1 MTPKNQWYKYYPLDF
16 QFGTQDLTLEQRGA
30 YQAVLNL
37 IYMHQG
43 PVADNDRWIA
53 GQLNISTRKW
63 RSLKA
68 ALLSAGKLMVADG
81 TIDNVRA
88 RTEIESALSLRRKY
102 AESGAKGARIMREN
116 QAVASQNRDLPP
128 AGPEDSE
135 SDSDPEIRSQN
146 QSPEPPAPRGRRL
159 STDWQPTQGDQEFAR
174 SKGLQDAEI
183 TDIAARFRDYWTAQP
198 GARGIRTDWSAT
210 WRNWIRREQDPPAR
224 HRGTGRSG
232 PASGKRHG
240 APGDAGGGGALD
252 ATRRLLAQLG
262 PQPGSEPGGTG
273 AARSPATGGS
283 AHPQL
288 PPGPTRPSDAD

>member
-1 MTPKNQWYKYYPLDF
+1 MPPKNQWYKYYPLDF

-63 RSLKA
+63 RTLKA
-68 ALLSAGKLMVADG
+68 ALLSAGKLTVKG
-81 TIDNVRA
+81 GRIDNVRA
-88 RTEIESALSLRRKY
+88 RTEIESALALRRKY
-102 AESGAKGARIMREN
+102 AENGAKGARVMREN
-116 QAVASQNRDLPP
+116 QAGPRGINHLAA
-128 AGPEDSE
+128 AGPGDSE
-135 SDSDPEIRSQN
+135 SDSDPEIRSQK

-159 STDWQPTQGDQEFAR
+159 SADWQPTHRDTEFAR
-174 SKGLQDAEI
+174 SKGLDDATV

-198 GARGIRTDWSAT
+198 GQRGIRTDWSAT
-210 WRNWIRREQDPPAR
+210 WRNWIRRELDPPAR
-224 HRGTGRSG
+224 NGGTGRNR
-232 PASGKRHG
+232 PAGGKRSG

-273 AARSPATGGS
+273 AARSPATGRPANPG
-283 AHPQL
+283 L
-288 PPGPTRPSDAD
+288 PAGPAGPAEAD